1 MAAKKKVAT
10 KEERA
15 ALLKPIEAEYD
26 ELRNSWLKVGEPQS
40 AGNDKGLAGKFLCH
54 GDSRTLRLSL

>member
-15 ALLKPIEAEYD
+15 ALLKAIEAEYD
-26 ELRNSWLKVGEPQS
+26 ELRNSWLKVGEP
-40 AGNDKGLAGKFLCH
+40 
-54 GDSRTLRLSL
+54 